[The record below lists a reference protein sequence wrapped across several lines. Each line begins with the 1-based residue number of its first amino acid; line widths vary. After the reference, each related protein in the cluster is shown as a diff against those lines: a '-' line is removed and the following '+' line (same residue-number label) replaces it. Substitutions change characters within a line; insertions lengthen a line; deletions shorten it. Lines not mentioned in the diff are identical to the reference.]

1 MLGVHETHQED
12 TNTTREYTTRNI
24 LLNIN
29 LKQLET
35 MNKKRLTKKH
45 YAVILTAL
53 ELSIADRTDE
63 MVELISEIQDII
75 EPRTTDELIE
85 KWNIESHMDW

>member
-1 MLGVHETHQED
+1 
-12 TNTTREYTTRNI
+12 
-24 LLNIN
+24 
-29 LKQLET
+29 

>member
-1 MLGVHETHQED
+1 
-12 TNTTREYTTRNI
+12 
-24 LLNIN
+24 
-29 LKQLET
+29 

-85 KWNIESHMDW
+85 KRIHYHLSKRLSTTLMTMVQQMSIGDYSMLSNKWKN